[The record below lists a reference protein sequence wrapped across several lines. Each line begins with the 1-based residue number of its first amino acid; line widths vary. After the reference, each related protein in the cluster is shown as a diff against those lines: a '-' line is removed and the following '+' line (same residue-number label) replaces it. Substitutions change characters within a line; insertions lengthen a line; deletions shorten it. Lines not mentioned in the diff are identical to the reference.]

1 MPAKRVTFENRSGQT
16 LVGLLDL
23 PEDKDTSFY
32 ALFAHCFTCGKNLK
46 PIVNIN
52 KTLADYGIGVLR
64 FDFTGIGESQGDF
77 SETSFSSSV
86 EDLEAAADFLTAQY
100 QAPAL
105 LIGHSMGGAAV
116 LQAAGKI
123 DSARAVITIAAPS
136 SPNHLSNILEEKRDM
151 AKSEGAAEVT
161 IGGRTFTLT
170 KEFFDD
176 LEAQKMRDTI
186 GNLNLP
192 LLILHSP
199 KDQTVDIENADE
211 IFQAARQPKSYISL
225 DKIGHLM
232 LEEEDAEYVGN
243 LIGSWVQHYL

>member
-1 MPAKRVTFENRSGQT
+1 MPAERVNFESKSGHK
-16 LVGLLDL
+16 LAGLLDL
-23 PEDKDTSFY
+23 PDDKEASVF

-52 KTLADYGIGVLR
+52 KTLAEYGIGVLR
-64 FDFTGIGESQGDF
+64 FDFTGIGDSQGDF
-77 SETSFSSSV
+77 SETNFSSNV
-86 EDLEAAADFLTAQY
+86 EDLEAAATFLAKNY

-105 LIGHSMGGAAV
+105 IIGHSMGGAAV
-116 LQAAGKI
+116 LQAAGSI
-123 DSARAVITIAAPS
+123 ESAKAVITIAAPS
-136 SPNHLSNILEEKRDM
+136 SPDHLSNILEEKRNM
-151 AKSEGAAEVT
+151 AKSKGAAEVT

-176 LEAQKMRDTI
+176 LEAQKMKETI

-199 KDQTVDIENADE
+199 KDQTVDMENADE

-225 DKIGHLM
+225 DQIGHLM
-232 LEEEDAEYVGN
+232 LDEKDARYVGN
-243 LIGSWVQHYL
+243 LIGTWVQNYL

>member
-1 MPAKRVTFENRSGQT
+1 MSTERVQFESTSGHR
-16 LVGLLDL
+16 LAGLLDL
-23 PEDKDTSFY
+23 PDDKEATAF
-32 ALFAHCFTCGKNLK
+32 AVFAHCFTCGKNLK

-52 KTLADYGIGVLR
+52 KTLANYGFGVLR

-77 SETSFSSSV
+77 SETSFSSNV
-86 EDLEAAADFLTAQY
+86 EDLQAAADFLEEQY

-123 DSARAVITIAAPS
+123 DSAKAVITIAAPS
-136 SPNHLSNILEEKRDM
+136 SPDHLSNILEEKRNM

-170 KEFFDD
+170 REFFDD
-176 LEAQKMRDTI
+176 LEAQKMRETI

-199 KDQTVDIENADE
+199 KDQTVDIANADE

-225 DKIGHLM
+225 DQIDHLM
-232 LEEEDAEYVGN
+232 LDEKNARYVGN
-243 LIGSWVQHYL
+243 LIGSWVQNYL